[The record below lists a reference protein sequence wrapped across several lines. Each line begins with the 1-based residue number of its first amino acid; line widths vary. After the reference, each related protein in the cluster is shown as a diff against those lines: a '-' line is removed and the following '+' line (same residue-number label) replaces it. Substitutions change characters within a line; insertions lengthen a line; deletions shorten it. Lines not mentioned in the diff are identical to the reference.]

1 MEDLSEKE
9 QLDKFRE
16 WWTENGNFVIAGV
29 VLGIAIMVG
38 ISQWKS
44 KTVEGQAAA
53 SMQFEALMAE
63 VEDGDLEAAEVI
75 ATDLHENFSS
85 SVYSAQARLAMARL
99 YMDKGRD
106 QDAADTLSGMLD
118 DDLDDEMQ
126 QIARL
131 RLSKVLLYQNKPQD
145 VIELLQNRTDTA
157 FVGRFSEMLGDAY
170 VALGRN
176 EDAADA
182 YALAMSDEQR
192 LPTVDQ
198 SLLQWKIVDLPD
210 ASEAEVGEEVE
221 ETAAT
226 DPEEAADEI
235 AAGPDLADESTQ

>member
-1 MEDLSEKE
+1 MEDLTEKE
-9 QLDKFRE
+9 QLEKFRE
-16 WWTENGNFVIAGV
+16 WWSENGNFVIAGV

-44 KTVEGQAAA
+44 KTVEAQAAA

-63 VEDGDLEAAEVI
+63 VDDGDLEAAEVI
-75 ATDLHENFSS
+75 ATDLHDNFSS
-85 SVYSAQARLAMARL
+85 SVYAAQARLAMARL

-106 QDAADTLSGMLD
+106 QDAADSLGGMLD
-118 DDLDDEMQ
+118 DDPDNEMQ
-126 QIARL
+126 QVARL
-131 RLSKVLLYQNKPQD
+131 RLAKVLLYQSKPQD
-145 VIELLQNRTDTA
+145 VVDLLQNRTDTA

-170 VALGRN
+170 VALGRI

-210 ASEAEVGEEVE
+210 ASEAEAEEAVD

-226 DPEEAADEI
+226 NHEEGADETAAASDAADE
-235 AAGPDLADESTQ
+235 GTQ